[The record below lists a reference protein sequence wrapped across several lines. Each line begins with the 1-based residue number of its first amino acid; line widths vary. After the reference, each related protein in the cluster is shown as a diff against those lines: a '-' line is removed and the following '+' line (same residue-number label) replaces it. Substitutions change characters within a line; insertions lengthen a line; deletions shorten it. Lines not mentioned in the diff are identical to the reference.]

1 MSGGVRVREFTLAEV
16 GLYRELRL
24 AALQDAPDAFCATYA
39 EEAARQDW
47 PARLAENVNDERG
60 RPVIA
65 RVDGTA
71 AGLAVGKI
79 WPAEPD
85 VAQVYQMWVAP
96 AFRGR
101 GAARALLEDI
111 IAGARG
117 ECGGARRDLRGQPRA
132 PAVRAGW
139 VQVRRGAQPN
149 APRKRP
155 TVPGHGAAA
164 RLRSHG
170 DVPERT
176 SVERAFSQPASRVAA
191 RSSEYRRTIHFDAQ
205 PSSVHGGEQLAQ
217 PTLTCLRGS
226 HTEQLAEALAVP
238 RSPASDATAGLQHG
252 LELAVHPEVRS
263 AALRVEIAGVRIR
276 GFGFDAPWL
285 RRIRRRAQR
294 GAS

>member
-111 IAGARG
+111 IAGAR
-117 ECGGARRDLRGQPRA
+117 E
-132 PAVRAGW
+132 
-139 VQVRRGAQPN
+139 
-149 APRKRP
+149 
-155 TVPGHGAAA
+155 
-164 RLRSHG
+164 
-170 DVPERT
+170 
-176 SVERAFSQPASRVAA
+176 
-191 RSSEYRRTIHFDAQ
+191 
-205 PSSVHGGEQLAQ
+205 
-217 PTLTCLRGS
+217 
-226 HTEQLAEALAVP
+226 
-238 RSPASDATAGLQHG
+238 
-252 LELAVHPEVRS
+252 
-263 AALRVEIAGVRIR
+263 
-276 GFGFDAPWL
+276 
-285 RRIRRRAQR
+285 R
-294 GAS
+294 GASAVALGVTCGDSPARRLYERAGFRSVGEPSPMRPGSALQCQDMVLRLG